1 MSVQQ
6 FWKAEQAVMYERS
19 FYVVSQTRLLIVNVF
34 FPGSKAF
41 LPFYIVQILV
51 WGMIVFYNMFL
62 HISR

>member
-1 MSVQQ
+1 
-6 FWKAEQAVMYERS
+6 MYERS